1 MIDLTVLTDIL
12 STYGLWLLL
21 PLAILEG
28 PVVSVLAGW
37 FSGLGLFN
45 PWAAFAVMI
54 AGDLL
59 GDLLFYLMGRRGI
72 AFMSRG
78 WRRRLG
84 LSAGRV
90 GAMVRHFR
98 DHGVKTLVIA
108 KLTHAAGAAAL
119 VAAGAAR
126 MPLTPFVLANFAAAL
141 PKVAAL
147 MALGWVFGAAIERV
161 EGWLARFTLVGL
173 VLVVLALALWWEFR
187 RRRQQAGPG

>member
-1 MIDLTVLTDIL
+1 MIELSVVTEIL
-12 STYGLWLLL
+12 RVYGLWLLL

-37 FSGLGLFN
+37 FSAIGLFDVR
-45 PWAAFAVMI
+45 AAFAVML

-84 LSAGRV
+84 LSAARV

-98 DHGVKTLVIA
+98 DHGFKTLVIA

-126 MPLTPFVLANFAAAL
+126 MPLLPFVLANIVAAV

-147 MALGWVFGAAIERV
+147 MALGWVFGAAIDQV

-173 VLVVLALALWWEFR
+173 VVVVLGLALWWEFR
-187 RRRQQAGPG
+187 RRRQQAG

>member
-1 MIDLTVLTDIL
+1 MIELSVVTEIL
-12 STYGLWLLL
+12 RDYGLWLLL

-37 FSGLGLFN
+37 FSAMGLFN
-45 PWAAFAVMI
+45 PWAAFAVMLL
-54 AGDLL
+54 GDLL
-59 GDLLFYLMGRRGI
+59 GDVLFYLIGRRGM
-72 AFMSRG
+72 AFLSRG

-84 LSAGRV
+84 LSAARV
-90 GAMVRHFR
+90 GAMARHFR

-108 KLTHAAGAAAL
+108 KLTHAAGAVAL

-126 MPLTPFVLANFAAAL
+126 MPLLPFVLANLASAL

-161 EGWLARFTLVGL
+161 EGWLARFTLIGL
-173 VLVVLALALWWEFR
+173 VVVLLVLALWWEFR
-187 RRRQQAGPG
+187 RRSQQAG

>member
-1 MIDLTVLTDIL
+1 MIDLAVVTEIL
-12 STYGLWLLL
+12 QVYGLWLLL

-37 FSGLGLFN
+37 FSALGLFDV
-45 PWAAFAVMI
+45 WAAFAVML
-54 AGDLL
+54 AGDVL
-59 GDLLFYLMGRRGI
+59 GDLLFYLMGRRGM
-72 AFMSRG
+72 AFLSRG

-98 DHGVKTLVIA
+98 DHGFKTLVIA

-126 MPLTPFVLANFAAAL
+126 MPLLPFVLANVVAAV

-173 VLVVLALALWWEFR
+173 VVVVLGLALWWEFR
-187 RRRQQAGPG
+187 RRRQQAGQE